1 VRYAEGNDMGMVCEV
16 WQIAEETVQD
26 LVDDPSIGREVLS
39 ELREYNEELPQEEK
53 IVLSLDKAWDGINFV
68 TDYAR
73 LELPKKFLTHGGTPL
88 PAIDLGFGPARY
100 YTPKEVAQMS
110 KVLEK
115 ASFKSIGRG
124 LSVSDLLAKD
134 VYPFEAHGNAS
145 EALEY
150 IEEHWGQLVDF
161 VKLTAAFNRGLMI
174 YLF

>member
-1 VRYAEGNDMGMVCEV
+1 MGMVCEV

-68 TDYAR
+68 ADYGR
-73 LELPKKFLTHGGTPL
+73 LELPKKFLTHGGAPL
-88 PAIDLGFGPARY
+88 PAIELGFGPARY

-134 VYPFEAHGNAS
+134 VYPFEAHESVN

-161 VKLTAAFNRGLMI
+161 VKLTTAFNRGLMI
-174 YLF
+174 YLC